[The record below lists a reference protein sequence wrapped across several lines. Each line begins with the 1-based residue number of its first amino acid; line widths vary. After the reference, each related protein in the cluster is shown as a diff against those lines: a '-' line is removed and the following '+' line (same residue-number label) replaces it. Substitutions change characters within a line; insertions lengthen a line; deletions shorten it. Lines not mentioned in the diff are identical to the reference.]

1 MDRLLRLTV
10 KIFAF
15 LFPIFFLYITSESY
29 EYNKM
34 ALLVITVVILL
45 ILFTLKIVHQRRFAA
60 VTGTFSLSLFFLSS
74 IAAVSTLFQSPNLSI
89 ALTTPLATTA
99 IVSGFVLYLLLI
111 NILAGDARKENL
123 TSFSPLL
130 QGEGKGEVF
139 MNILVFDAVFLC
151 LYVIGMYTGILPK
164 NSFTPAGSLL
174 STAMFLSVITIYLLS
189 KVVINLLPLTTSN
202 LKAGDERD
210 KTPGRWPDFVGR
222 SLDSVGRRPKDS
234 FQVEESE
241 STSVIP
247 PSRSPFGHLEALAP
261 SLSRGQDPQIK
272 IIFYFLS
279 LLLIGGTTIFLA
291 IHLFTD
297 QKPIILP
304 LSFGWII
311 FLEILKNLKT
321 MLLGVGPSNFLTAFS
336 LGKPL
341 LINQTPV
348 WNIIFTSS
356 SSFILNLATE
366 TGILAGIIYVGIIL
380 KLLKLLKNSPHYPFS
395 IIHFP
400 FILPLLFS
408 LILQVFL
415 PSSMSVFILTILLLA
430 FVSEKKHL
438 FSIDL
443 AFFGKSVYFLLLPGI
458 IITILI
464 TYFGGRAYFAEVIYK
479 QSLDA
484 LVNNR
489 GSDAYN
495 LQIQALSLNPYIDR
509 YHVVFSQT
517 NLALANALAAQKSLT
532 DEDKQRIP
540 GLVQQA
546 IDQARTAVTLYRT
559 NVVNWD
565 NLARIYASLTTY
577 AKDAD
582 AWAETSYQQKIQL
595 DPLNPNTRLSLG
607 GFYLQMQKWDMAENL
622 FRQAISLKPDFAN
635 AHFNLAVS
643 YRQQKKFTEAYK
655 ELQSSM
661 ALVSPNSTD
670 SAKIKEELDLL
681 PPEAATES
689 ETPASTEV
697 ITPQTLETIESSPS
711 SLKNPLQAKPTI
723 PAPPITP

>member
-1 MDRLLRLTV
+1 MRQQPRLPAMLTTMDRLLRLTV
-10 KIFAF
+10 KIFVF

-202 LKAGDERD
+202 LNAGDERD

-241 STSVIP
+241 GLKDTAAREHP
-247 PSRSPFGHLEALAP
+247 
-261 SLSRGQDPQIK
+261 RGVPQAQHHPWGGGMIL
-272 IIFYFLS
+272 YFLS

-366 TGILAGIIYVGIIL
+366 TGAIAAIIFFIIIIKVI
-380 KLLKLLKNSPHYPFS
+380 KLIKSGYL
-395 IIHFP
+395 P

-430 FVSEKKHL
+430 FVSEKKNL

-443 AFFGKSVYFLLLPGI
+443 AFLGKSVYFLLLPGI

-532 DEDKQRIP
+532 DEDKQKIP
-540 GLVQQA
+540 RLVQQA

-622 FRQAISLKPDFAN
+622 FLQAISLKPDFAN

-661 ALVSPNSTD
+661 ALVFPNSTD